1 MQCHPDNIIF
11 YSFRQLFLCRQ
22 LYSLGHRQN
31 LTLVSPSVKPCQNL
45 CSGPSTVYQD
55 LSTCHDWPVKKAIVD
70 LPIRMTGNSKCTSGN
85 LLSPLGAQNKDQ
97 CRCCSADVTNRPL
110 KWCLWCRLTSLWHRY
125 LPKRHTTVKIQHNIK
140 STYIF
145 PPKPQM
151 VSYTE
156 YPPMM

>member
-11 YSFRQLFLCRQ
+11 SSFGKLFLCRQ

-97 CRCCSADVTNRPL
+97 CRCCSADVTNQPL
-110 KWCLWCRLTSLWHRY
+110 NDVCDAG
-125 LPKRHTTVKIQHNIK
+125 
-140 STYIF
+140 
-145 PPKPQM
+145 
-151 VSYTE
+151 
-156 YPPMM
+156 